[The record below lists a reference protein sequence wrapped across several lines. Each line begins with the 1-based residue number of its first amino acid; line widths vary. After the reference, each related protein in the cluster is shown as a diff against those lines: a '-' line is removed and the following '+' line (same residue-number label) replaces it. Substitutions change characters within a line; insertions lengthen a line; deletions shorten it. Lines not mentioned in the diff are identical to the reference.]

1 MYMNRLARRSALT
14 LCSVSVLLVCAC
26 SDFGDPLP
34 PTRPVVPTDVKF
46 TRDVQPIL
54 NSRCAVSGCHVSP
67 LPKAG
72 CDLSADSSYA
82 NLVNVPTEVFTP
94 GVRVTPGD
102 LSQSVL
108 YLLIERG
115 QMPASGPPVT
125 SAQLTTIRRWIEDGA
140 PNN

>member
-1 MYMNRLARRSALT
+1 MNRFARQYALIFCT
-14 LCSVSVLLVCAC
+14 MSVLMACAC
-26 SDFGDPLP
+26 SDFGDPIPP
-34 PTRPVVPTDVKF
+34 PTTPDVPAEVEF
-46 TRDVQPIL
+46 ARDVQPIF

-72 CDLSADSSYA
+72 CDLSVDSSYV

-108 YLLIERG
+108 YLLVQSG
-115 QMPASGPPVT
+115 LMPASGSPVT
-125 SAQLTTIRRWIEDGA
+125 SGQLRTIRLWIEDGA

>member
-1 MYMNRLARRSALT
+1 MNRLARRSALF
-14 LCSVSVLLVCAC
+14 LCSVGVVTVCAC
-26 SDFGDPLP
+26 SDFGDPIPP
-34 PTRPVVPTDVKF
+34 PTTPDVPTEVKF
-46 TRDVQPIL
+46 ARNVQPIF

-72 CDLSADSSYA
+72 CDLSADSSYV
-82 NLVNVPTEVFTP
+82 NLVNVPTQVFTP

-108 YLLIERG
+108 YLLVESG
-115 QMPASGPPVT
+115 LMPASGPPVN
-125 SAQLTTIRRWIEDGA
+125 SGQLRTIRQWIEDGA